1 MTGLGGQSFE
11 IVSFHYGEMWR
22 GVEGAKIHLGML
34 QRKHRGRRRGEE
46 LGLECLDSCTCE
58 RRL

>member
-22 GVEGAKIHLGML
+22 GVEGADKNSSGNVPKKAS
-34 QRKHRGRRRGEE
+34 RKEAW
-46 LGLECLDSCTCE
+46 
-58 RRL
+58 